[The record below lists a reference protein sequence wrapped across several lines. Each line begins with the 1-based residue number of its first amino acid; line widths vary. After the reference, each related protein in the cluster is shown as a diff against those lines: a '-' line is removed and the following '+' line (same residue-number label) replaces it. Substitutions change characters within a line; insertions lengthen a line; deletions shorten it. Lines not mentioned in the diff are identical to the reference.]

1 MSENRVVVFF
11 DELWKLR
18 DKRVDDW
25 PLMNSPW

>member
-1 MSENRVVVFF
+1 MGENKVVVFF

-18 DKRVDDW
+18 DMRVDDW